1 MIQSIFKKSLVS
13 DKVRW
18 AELFP
23 RLSPR
28 LSPRLCLPLLVL
40 ASLTACVGMP
50 TGPSMMALPGT
61 GRSFD
66 EFRYDDYLCRQF
78 AHDQVGGNT
87 PSRASISSG
96 VGSAAVGAGV
106 GAAAGAALGGG
117 RGAAIGAGTGAL
129 AGSLAGIGTAGASG
143 SISQERYDAAYVQCM
158 YAKGHQVPV
167 YGQVTNNY
175 PGGRYTS
182 PSYPPYSSSYPPPP
196 PGPQGTVS
204 IPPPPPGVPPPP
216 PPGKILRSVQ
226 PPGR

>member
-1 MIQSIFKKSLVS
+1 MMQSIFKKSLVS
-13 DKVRW
+13 GKARW
-18 AELFP
+18 A
-23 RLSPR
+23 SP
-28 LSPRLCLPLLVL
+28 SLLLL
-40 ASLTACVGMP
+40 ALTSLTACVSMP

-61 GRSFD
+61 GKNFE

-78 AHDQVGGNT
+78 AYHKVGGNT
-87 PSRASISSG
+87 PSRASMSSG

-117 RGAAIGAGTGAL
+117 RGAAIGAGTGAV
-129 AGSLAGIGTAGASG
+129 AGSLAGIGTAAASG

-167 YGQVTNNY
+167 YGQVTNSY
-175 PGGRYTS
+175 SGGRYTS
-182 PSYPPYSSSYPPPP
+182 PPYPPYSSSYPPAPRV
-196 PGPQGTVS
+196 PQGTVRV
-204 IPPPPPGVPPPP
+204 PPPPPGVPPPP